1 MTADASILPVAAIRA
16 CIAANDFEGASAL
29 LEAHD
34 AWLRGAF
41 EGGSAPEQGRREA
54 WLELL
59 AAQRGMIEELRVA
72 RDEAARALDRMG
84 RDRRAM
90 SAYLRDAG

>member
-1 MTADASILPVAAIRA
+1 MLPAPAIRA
-16 CIAANDFEGASAL
+16 CIAAGDFEGASAL
-29 LEAHD
+29 LAEHESQ
-34 AWLRGAF
+34 LRATF
-41 EGGSAPEQGRREA
+41 ENGSAAEKGRRDA

-59 AAQRGMIEELRVA
+59 SAQRNLIEELRGA

-90 SAYLRDAG
+90 SAYRQDAG